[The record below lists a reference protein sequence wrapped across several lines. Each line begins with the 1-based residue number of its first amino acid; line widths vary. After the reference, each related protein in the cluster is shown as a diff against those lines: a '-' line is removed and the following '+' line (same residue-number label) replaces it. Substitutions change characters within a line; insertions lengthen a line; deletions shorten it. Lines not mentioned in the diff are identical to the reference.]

1 MSADTGNCQK
11 AGLAS
16 PLGEGGE
23 GGRAGEDRNHSPES
37 GKEKWGG
44 RSHLPGSKHRQGAG
58 QGRSP
63 QPQRV
68 PPIQV
73 TQPGLGWVT
82 LLSLV
87 KCSGPRGAAEAASPD
102 SEPRTPGPPSCSP
115 HGCREG
121 LDSPGEARTFP
132 LRLSNGLPLW
142 LQKTFFSVKPTGPW
156 GGFSPGS
163 GRGGCEEGT
172 FGQCGLPLFS
182 WGALRRHPAAP

>member
-1 MSADTGNCQK
+1 MRTETTVPSQGRR
-11 AGLAS
+11 S
-16 PLGEGGE
+16 R
-23 GGRAGEDRNHSPES
+23 GGRG
-37 GKEKWGG
+37 
-44 RSHLPGSKHRQGAG
+44 HLPGSEHRQGVD
-58 QGRSP
+58 QGHSP
-63 QPQRV
+63 QTQRV

-87 KCSGPRGAAEAASPD
+87 KCSGPRGAAEAASADP
-102 SEPRTPGPPSCSP
+102 EPRALRPPSCSP
-115 HGCREG
+115 HGCRGG

-142 LQKTFFSVKPTGPW
+142 LQKTFFSVKPPGPQ

-182 WGALRRHPAAP
+182 LGALRRHPAAP